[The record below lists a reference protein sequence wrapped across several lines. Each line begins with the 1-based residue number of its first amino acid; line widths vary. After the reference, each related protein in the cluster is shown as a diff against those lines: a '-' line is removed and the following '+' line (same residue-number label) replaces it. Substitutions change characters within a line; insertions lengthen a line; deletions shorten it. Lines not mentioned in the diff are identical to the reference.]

1 MPQNLVEFHVVEPG
15 ITNRPTLFEV
25 TMIVEPDT
33 QAALAHCDTAAWQHV
48 IRRAKDL
55 IGDHLD
61 TERERSPF
69 S

>member
-33 QAALAHCDTAAWQHV
+33 QAALAHCDTAAWQQV
-48 IRRAKDL
+48 IGRAKDL
-55 IGDHLD
+55 IDEHLD
-61 TERERSPF
+61 TERARSAH